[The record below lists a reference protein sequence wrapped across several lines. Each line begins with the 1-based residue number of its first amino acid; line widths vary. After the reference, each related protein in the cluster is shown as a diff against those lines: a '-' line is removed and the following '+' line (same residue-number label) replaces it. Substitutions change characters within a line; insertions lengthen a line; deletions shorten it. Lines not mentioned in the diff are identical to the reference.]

1 MRVYFA
7 HPYRTIGT
15 IDEEIL
21 LDEMEQQGWDVLN
34 PFDHAPIDAVENIKS
49 GVFSSE
55 DAAALV
61 NNDLAHIL
69 ECDIILAWIPEGI
82 PAVGTICEMMFAAT
96 QGKKYVIVVHER
108 PTPHSWVVHYAD
120 DLYLSIEDFINDKEV
135 YCDL

>member
-1 MRVYFA
+1 MKAYFA
-7 HPYRTIGT
+7 HPYKTIGT
-15 IDEEIL
+15 IDEKVL

-34 PFDHAPIDAVENIKS
+34 PFAHDPIDAVENIKS

-55 DAAALV
+55 DAASLV
-61 NNDLAHIL
+61 NNDLTHIL

-82 PAVGTICEMMFAAT
+82 SAVGTICEMMFAAT

-108 PTPHSWVVHYAD
+108 LTPHSWVVHYAD